1 MVAAMK
7 FYGRERATMSE
18 HHVAEVDVADSPQGT
33 PLRADRPRMVL
44 ICHAE
49 DRLNREGLARWL
61 ATVVDL
67 VGVIELHETSQRQ
80 WRRVRR
86 EVRRVG
92 WLRFLDVLAFRIYA
106 RFAQRAAD
114 RRWEAET
121 LARIAE
127 TCPPLAESLPV
138 LRTSSPNTVEAREFL
153 RRLAPDLMLARCKTL
168 LGAATFSLPTRGTFV
183 LHPGIC
189 PRYRNAHGGFWALA
203 HDDLANVGVTLL
215 KIDRGIDTGP
225 IYAYFRPQF
234 DPLVDSHQV
243 IQHRGVFDQL
253 PALRAAFGAIADGSA
268 QPLKAAMDDSHEW
281 GQPWLTAYWS
291 YRRRERQRRRGVTVA
306 GVHAGAIAPTPQPN

>member
-1 MVAAMK
+1 
-7 FYGRERATMSE
+7 MSE
-18 HHVAEVDVADSPQGT
+18 HHVAGVHVADSP
-33 PLRADRPRMVL
+33 RAAPRRIDRPRLVL
-44 ICHAE
+44 ICHAD

-61 ATVVDL
+61 ASVVDL
-67 VGVIELHETSQRQ
+67 VGVVELHETSRRQ

-92 WLRFLDVLAFRIYA
+92 WLRFLDVLAFRVYA
-106 RFAQRAAD
+106 RITQSAAD
-114 RRWEAET
+114 ACWEAET

-127 TCPPLAESLPV
+127 TCPPLAESVPV
-138 LRTSSPNTVEAREFL
+138 LRTSSPNTAEARDFL

-168 LGAATFSLPTRGTFV
+168 LGEATFSIPTRGTFV

-203 HDDLANVGVTLL
+203 QDDLANVGVTLL

-225 IYAYFRPQF
+225 IYGYFRPMF

-253 PALRAAFGAIADGSA
+253 PELRAALLAIGDGTA
-268 QPLKAAMDDSHEW
+268 QPLNAAMDDSHEW

-291 YRRRERQRRRGVTVA
+291 YRRRERQRRGGTNLTPVRATAVT
-306 GVHAGAIAPTPQPN
+306 PTPSPS

>member
-1 MVAAMK
+1 MDVAA
-7 FYGRERATMSE
+7 
-18 HHVAEVDVADSPQGT
+18 SPQAA
-33 PLRADRPRMVL
+33 PLPAGRPRVVL
-44 ICHAE
+44 ICHAD

-61 ATVVDL
+61 ASVVDL
-67 VGVIELHETSQRQ
+67 VGVVELHETSRRQ

-92 WLRFLDVLAFRIYA
+92 WLRFLDVLAFRVYA

-114 RRWEAET
+114 ARWEGET

-138 LRTSSPNTVEAREFL
+138 LRTSSPNTAEARDFL
-153 RRLAPDLMLARCKTL
+153 RRLSPDLMLARCKTL
-168 LGAATFSLPTRGTFV
+168 LGEATFSIPTRGTFV

-203 HDDLANVGVTLL
+203 QDDLANVGVTLL

-225 IYAYFRPQF
+225 IYGYFRPTF
-234 DPLVDSHQV
+234 DPLADSHQV

-253 PALRAAFGAIADGSA
+253 PELRAALLAIGDGSA
-268 QPLKAAMDDSHEW
+268 RPLRAAMDDSHEW

-291 YRRRERQRRRGVTVA
+291 YRRRERQRRLRTNLTTVGVTA
-306 GVHAGAIAPTPQPN
+306 SAPTPQPS